1 MQTLFIIQTEHY
13 YSLYFREEKKQN
25 YGKLHSDAYK
35 KKPQLYIIIT
45 IDIYKT

>member
-13 YSLYFREEKKQN
+13 YSLYFREEKNKTMEN
-25 YGKLHSDAYK
+25 SIPMHIK